1 MKFIVLL
8 LILPLA
14 AGALLYT
21 ARNFGGEVATLHTHD
36 KLGRSYRNRVWVAE
50 VESVLWIRAVQP
62 TSVWLDRLINEP
74 VVALERGTE
83 RDDYEATPRPDHRS
97 YVNRLM
103 ADRYTWAEW
112 ILSFAE
118 DREAAV
124 PVRLDVIW
132 E

>member
-8 LILPLA
+8 LLVPLS
-14 AGALLYT
+14 AGGLLYA
-21 ARNFGGEVATLHTHD
+21 ARNFGGEVATLYTHD
-36 KLGRSYRNRVWVAE
+36 ELGRSFRNHVWVAKD
-50 VESVLWIRAVQP
+50 ESVVWIRAEQP

-74 VVALERGTE
+74 TVALERGGE
-83 RDDYEATPRPDHRS
+83 REDYEASLRPDHRS

-112 ILSFAE
+112 VLSFVE
-118 DREAAV
+118 DRDEAV